1 LEQRYDRGV
10 KDLQIL
16 LDKASRHEEK
26 LQYWKKKVD
35 DQNQQMQISNKNF
48 KTQLEESNTRFADL
62 EQKHDK
68 EIKEWQMLLD
78 ADINSKGLNEID
90 IENGASGTWNKN
102 ATIATKNMIGGIG
115 LELLSPI
122 RKASSSTGQNNND
135 VDISSDSSS
144 SSISVHSDPSESM
157 DKIDNLLKELGQ
169 MGLEQTAILN
179 EINSDYVQ
187 IESDDPSSTSDSVA
201 MIFADGK
208 PEPKVGELQLN
219 DEGTGDED
227 IPRLVESPA
236 YFVDGNG
243 EETNVSNTTS
253 DSEVLDQTLSLL
265 NNLKNMMT
273 CQGEGNEYESTV
285 IERLGVL
292 SELMQDQSGYE
303 SLLSSVDQEV
313 SGKQHYASEEES
325 FDISTSRGN
334 DTSWISTMK
343 AAADNPW
350 PALVAELRFRCEF
363 LERDRDNLTRI
374 TEQILGMERTSHR
387 VELEAAVATAER
399 KASENLHQVQLETN
413 REMNSIYQS
422 MCVHCQRRV
431 YTVL

>member
-1 LEQRYDRGV
+1 MG
-10 KDLQIL
+10 
-16 LDKASRHEEK
+16 DKASRHEEK
-26 LQYWKKKVD
+26 LQYLKKKVD
-35 DQNQQMQISNKNF
+35 DQNQQMQISNINF
-48 KTQLEESNTRFADL
+48 KTQLEESTARFAYL

-78 ADINSKGLNEID
+78 LDINNKGVIEIG
-90 IENGASGTWNKN
+90 IENGASGTGNKN

-122 RKASSSTGQNNND
+122 RKASSTRQNNND
-135 VDISSDSSS
+135 VDISGDS
-144 SSISVHSDPSESM
+144 SSISVHSAPSESM

-179 EINSDYVQ
+179 EINSDDVQ
-187 IESDDPSSTSDSVA
+187 IESDDSPSTSDSVA
-201 MIFADGK
+201 MILADGT

-227 IPRLVESPA
+227 LSRLVESPA
-236 YFVDGNG
+236 YFMDGNG

-265 NNLKNMMT
+265 NNLRNMMT

-374 TEQILGMERTSHR
+374 TEQILGMERTSHK
-387 VELEAAVATAER
+387 VELEAAVATTKR
-399 KASENLHQVQLETN
+399 KASESLHQVQLETN
-413 REMNSIYQS
+413 RDMNSIYQS

-431 YTVL
+431 YTAL